1 MPDVD
6 DAAPPR
12 RKVRRREK
20 ERRPQR
26 SLSAE
31 PVKSLSDG
39 EAAPAQTP
47 FPRTP
52 AAATPGR
59 GAALFRKILTPK
71 SAASNWRTLRQALA
85 TIGGDRAWYSLTR
98 HQGGPSAED
107 ATAALLELSGIVHTG
122 VALPSVDGAAAAGG
136 AAPGPARIALLEQHD
151 DRSLKIFRERVAIAI
166 RGRATALVITEKM
179 ARLVDERRRE
189 SPHDALVDLNEL
201 PFPVVVLPESDN
213 EFLRDEMP
221 QWSNTRL
228 DGWRDLEKRCAAAGG
243 AEPKESS
250 LVAREALAAAHRGH
264 DFILDSFDDRGV
276 DVLGARDDRGRTAL
290 MLAATYG
297 RLGVVKKLRQLAQRA
312 EDRGA
317 GRRDRANERD
327 MRGRTAVMHC
337 VIRNRVDVLAALLG
351 PAWRADPR
359 SPDAAGL
366 NPLKAA
372 VKNGRNEAA
381 TVLLRHGAWVRE
393 DTAEP
398 WAQDVYRFAVE
409 KGLCDVVRELYE
421 ARAKLL
427 SYSRYDGKGDVLD
440 MDLGSAVG
448 SPLLHAIRRRRH
460 DVVDQLL
467 RPYRDARG
475 ATFHLC
481 NVDAKDGAGRRAL
494 HEAAILGDVGLV
506 SRLMTHVQGWPTIWY
521 GGEKRVSLNAQDDRG
536 YSALMHAA
544 SLGYVKVVLALCDPL
559 NRSGAEVS
567 AKDKYGHTPLHLA
580 SDRKNVSIIRALLD
594 HNADVDARDING
606 NTPLHSA
613 ARVGATGAVMVLLQS
628 GSHVDTANKW
638 GDTALHISLMRYHTK
653 DQKLKLSTLGWLD
666 EDQAYGETSLREK
679 LSGFG
684 HGTMRRLGDL
694 AHGDLPAAFG
704 GGRERRLSSVVE
716 VADVAKKGNFEG
728 VEHYFNIKK
737 DDLEGVLHAR
747 HAAVFRSPASIG
759 RAILRFLCAPFAGAP
774 TNQHKTRVAD
784 AETPKEGETPPHAL
798 KRRDT
803 FDDADSRSD
812 HHGEAP
818 YHLLF
823 GNKRVQKAVGTV
835 WLRKCFAGSV
845 LMLAFYLVFVACL
858 TTLATVVVTGS
869 SGSSFASSAE
879 FARGLRDA
887 FAEDGFAARTAARKP
902 AKGPHPFDGEA
913 LGFDQVTNADD
924 LFHFLETTFAAALD
938 APAPERWSGD
948 GQESIEVDGRDFL
961 PGFGVLVG
969 LPRLMQWRSRAN
981 LCDVPD
987 RAEGMVAFCF
997 REPRAL
1003 TYATYPAGGFAVDL
1017 PRAAANRSD
1026 VLASLAANDW
1036 VDAATRAV
1044 DLRLVVYNAN
1054 ANLFCAL
1061 HFVVEFPPEG
1071 GGGIPYV
1078 ESRVA
1083 RVWPYLATGA
1093 GGGGGGGG
1101 DGAGDGGVVLWL
1113 EVACF
1118 VFACFFFVQEF
1129 DQAVHDVDGDD
1140 VDWNARDEVVPVD
1153 RAFALADRHIMILS
1167 FLCWVS
1173 WLRILEY
1180 LRVWKRA
1187 AILVLEITYMVQ
1199 HLTVFGVL
1207 MLIVCMAFASAEH
1220 IMFAWSDP
1228 HYNTMVS
1235 ALGMNWGSAFGEVS
1249 YWEILTMD
1257 GAGTGAFQLLSVL
1270 YLLIVVLLLMNL
1282 LIALLSEQTVK
1293 AHERSAKYW
1302 CFVQLGM
1309 VTHQRDSF
1317 VSLLGNGIART
1328 FRRAAFA
1335 DAGAARD
1342 FGAYGVM
1349 MEKLEA
1355 RVDNAM
1361 DVDRDAAGLAPAQR
1375 SPRVAVAATPAPPVT
1390 PLDEGA
1396 AAILKGA
1403 KDANGGG
1410 TACLMLCKRLLDRNE
1425 PWPDYAT
1432 FLRTH
1437 VGALYPEIES
1447 EQHDAA
1453 SRERSERIESLCLVA
1468 KLFGKHR
1475 GGWNECKT
1483 GNAPLSDADLTFLR
1497 EELLERV
1504 VASPQNDART
1514 RAEKL
1519 DNLFCYLACCTVGKI
1534 KAFADDVAL
1543 ETQLESV
1550 DHDLI
1555 LRNAMSACPGLL
1567 PSYQRLDQG
1576 PDTVYLVASTAFNL
1590 GQFLQGESLPASL
1603 APLKHLCKSDPSLL
1617 RFTLFSWIA
1626 RARQRSAAAA
1636 AGAGHAGAR
1645 DARALLVDELNKSG
1659 VDDGWAILVYYAP
1672 DLLRNI
1678 LTLDKQNPDSD
1689 GTNGVMHGLV
1699 LLAKAATKGM
1709 TLNRFLDESAFV
1721 LEHMGD
1727 EGLVNTKECKDH
1739 FAKSHPPS
1747 DHGRSPG
1754 RIRR

>member
-1 MPDVD
+1 MLAGSPARARVARVPDVE
-6 DAAPPR
+6 DAAPSR
-12 RKVRRREK
+12 
-20 ERRPQR
+20 
-26 SLSAE
+26 
-31 PVKSLSDG
+31 
-39 EAAPAQTP
+39 
-47 FPRTP
+47 
-52 AAATPGR
+52 
-59 GAALFRKILTPK
+59 
-71 SAASNWRTLRQALA
+71 
-85 TIGGDRAWYSLTR
+85 RAWRGTR
-98 HQGGPSAED
+98 GGPSAED
-107 ATAALLELSGIVHTG
+107 ATAALLELSGIVHTCRVAPFGAPMPGKRG
-122 VALPSVDGAAAAGG
+122 VYG
-136 AAPGPARIALLEQHD
+136 RHD

-559 NRSGAEVS
+559 NRSGVAEDIDADLAEHATRRTALHLAAMCEIEQPKTIRSLCVHGKAEVS

-728 VEHYFNIKK
+728 VVEQLLNGNADLGRRNKHDLPAFSVPLQEHYFNIKK

-997 REPRAL
+997 REPSKPKGRRHWTAAAFGGSAPRGRCRAAPYGPGASDDDGAVPAAALRGYTWRSGRQLGRRGRSRAL

-1017 PRAAANRSD
+1017 RAPAANRSD

-1036 VDAATRAV
+1036 
-1044 DLRLVVYNAN
+1044 
-1054 ANLFCAL
+1054 
-1061 HFVVEFPPEG
+1061 FPPEG
-1071 GGGIPYV
+1071 GGGIPYA

-1129 DQAVHDVDGDD
+1129 DQAVKEKYSYLTNPWNIIDVVFFVLVAAYALTRVEQVHDVDGDD
-1140 VDWNARDEVVPVD
+1140 VDWNARDEV
-1153 RAFALADRHIMILS
+1153 
-1167 FLCWVS
+1167 
-1173 WLRILEY
+1173 
-1180 LRVWKRA
+1180 
-1187 AILVLEITYMVQ
+1187 
-1199 HLTVFGVL
+1199 
-1207 MLIVCMAFASAEH
+1207 
-1220 IMFAWSDP
+1220 
-1228 HYNTMVS
+1228 
-1235 ALGMNWGSAFGEVS
+1235 
-1249 YWEILTMD
+1249 
-1257 GAGTGAFQLLSVL
+1257 
-1270 YLLIVVLLLMNL
+1270 
-1282 LIALLSEQTVK
+1282 
-1293 AHERSAKYW
+1293 
-1302 CFVQLGM
+1302 
-1309 VTHQRDSF
+1309 
-1317 VSLLGNGIART
+1317 
-1328 FRRAAFA
+1328 
-1335 DAGAARD
+1335 
-1342 FGAYGVM
+1342 
-1349 MEKLEA
+1349 
-1355 RVDNAM
+1355 
-1361 DVDRDAAGLAPAQR
+1361 
-1375 SPRVAVAATPAPPVT
+1375 
-1390 PLDEGA
+1390 
-1396 AAILKGA
+1396 
-1403 KDANGGG
+1403 
-1410 TACLMLCKRLLDRNE
+1410 
-1425 PWPDYAT
+1425 
-1432 FLRTH
+1432 
-1437 VGALYPEIES
+1437 
-1447 EQHDAA
+1447 
-1453 SRERSERIESLCLVA
+1453 
-1468 KLFGKHR
+1468 
-1475 GGWNECKT
+1475 
-1483 GNAPLSDADLTFLR
+1483 
-1497 EELLERV
+1497 
-1504 VASPQNDART
+1504 
-1514 RAEKL
+1514 
-1519 DNLFCYLACCTVGKI
+1519 
-1534 KAFADDVAL
+1534 
-1543 ETQLESV
+1543 
-1550 DHDLI
+1550 
-1555 LRNAMSACPGLL
+1555 ACPWTA
-1567 PSYQRLDQG
+1567 PSR
-1576 PDTVYLVASTAFNL
+1576 SRTAT
-1590 GQFLQGESLPASL
+1590 S
-1603 APLKHLCKSDPSLL
+1603 
-1617 RFTLFSWIA
+1617 
-1626 RARQRSAAAA
+1626 
-1636 AGAGHAGAR
+1636 
-1645 DARALLVDELNKSG
+1645 
-1659 VDDGWAILVYYAP
+1659 
-1672 DLLRNI
+1672 
-1678 LTLDKQNPDSD
+1678 
-1689 GTNGVMHGLV
+1689 
-1699 LLAKAATKGM
+1699 
-1709 TLNRFLDESAFV
+1709 
-1721 LEHMGD
+1721 
-1727 EGLVNTKECKDH
+1727 
-1739 FAKSHPPS
+1739 
-1747 DHGRSPG
+1747 
-1754 RIRR
+1754 

>member
-12 RKVRRREK
+12 RK
-20 ERRPQR
+20 
-26 SLSAE
+26 
-31 PVKSLSDG
+31 
-39 EAAPAQTP
+39 
-47 FPRTP
+47 
-52 AAATPGR
+52 
-59 GAALFRKILTPK
+59 
-71 SAASNWRTLRQALA
+71 ALA

-107 ATAALLELSGIVHTG
+107 ETAALLELSGIVHTC
-122 VALPSVDGAAAAGG
+122 
-136 AAPGPARIALLEQHD
+136 RHD

-179 ARLVDERRRE
+179 ARLDERRRE
-189 SPHDALVDLNEL
+189 SP
-201 PFPVVVLPESDN
+201 PTTP
-213 EFLRDEMP
+213 P
-221 QWSNTRL
+221 Q
-228 DGWRDLEKRCAAAGG
+228 GV
-243 AEPKESS
+243 EP
-250 LVAREALAAAHRGH
+250 RGPGRAAAHRGH

-297 RLGVVKKLRQLAQRA
+297 RLGVVKKLRQLARA
-312 EDRGA
+312 EDAARAA
-317 GRRDRANERD
+317 GTGPTSATCAAARRSC
-327 MRGRTAVMHC
+327 TASSGTASTC
-337 VIRNRVDVLAALLG
+337 WRRSWARV
-351 PAWRADPR
+351 RADQR

-409 KGLCDVVRELYE
+409 KGLCDVVREC
-421 ARAKLL
+421 RGAKLL

-467 RPYRDARG
+467 RPYRGG
-475 ATFHLC
+475 AT
-481 NVDAKDGAGRRAL
+481 AT
-494 HEAAILGDVGLV
+494 GL
-506 SRLMTHVQGWPTIWY
+506 P
-521 GGEKRVSLNAQDDRG
+521 
-536 YSALMHAA
+536 ALMHAA

-559 NRSGAEVS
+559 NRSGVAEDIDADLAEHATRRTALHLAAMCEIEQPKTIRSLCVHGKAEVS

-728 VEHYFNIKK
+728 VVEQLLNGNADLGRRNKHDLPAFSVPLQEHYFNIKK
-737 DDLEGVLHAR
+737 DDLEAC
-747 HAAVFRSPASIG
+747 S
-759 RAILRFLCAPFAGAP
+759 
-774 TNQHKTRVAD
+774 TR
-784 AETPKEGETPPHAL
+784 PRP
-798 KRRDT
+798 
-803 FDDADSRSD
+803 D

-845 LMLAFYLVFVACL
+845 LMLA
-858 TTLATVVVTGS
+858 
-869 SGSSFASSAE
+869 SFASSAE

-948 GQESIEVDGRDFL
+948 GQESIE
-961 PGFGVLVG
+961 
-969 LPRLMQWRSRAN
+969 WRSRAN

-997 REPRAL
+997 REPSKPKGRRHWTAAAFGAAAGRCRAAP
-1003 TYATYPAGGFAVDL
+1003 TAPARPTTTAPCPRRRSGATRGGAAASSAAGAQ
-1017 PRAAANRSD
+1017 PRAHVRDVPGGRPRWTSSAAANRSD

-1071 GGGIPYV
+1071 GGIPTS
-1078 ESRVA
+1078 SRVA

-1129 DQAVHDVDGDD
+1129 DQAVKEKYSYLTNPGT
-1140 VDWNARDEVVPVD
+1140 
-1153 RAFALADRHIMILS
+1153 S
-1167 FLCWVS
+1167 STSSSSCS
-1173 WLRILEY
+1173 WR
-1180 LRVWKRA
+1180 
-1187 AILVLEITYMVQ
+1187 
-1199 HLTVFGVL
+1199 
-1207 MLIVCMAFASAEH
+1207 
-1220 IMFAWSDP
+1220 P
-1228 HYNTMVS
+1228 
-1235 ALGMNWGSAFGEVS
+1235 
-1249 YWEILTMD
+1249 
-1257 GAGTGAFQLLSVL
+1257 
-1270 YLLIVVLLLMNL
+1270 
-1282 LIALLSEQTVK
+1282 
-1293 AHERSAKYW
+1293 
-1302 CFVQLGM
+1302 
-1309 VTHQRDSF
+1309 
-1317 VSLLGNGIART
+1317 
-1328 FRRAAFA
+1328 
-1335 DAGAARD
+1335 
-1342 FGAYGVM
+1342 
-1349 MEKLEA
+1349 
-1355 RVDNAM
+1355 
-1361 DVDRDAAGLAPAQR
+1361 
-1375 SPRVAVAATPAPPVT
+1375 
-1390 PLDEGA
+1390 
-1396 AAILKGA
+1396 
-1403 KDANGGG
+1403 
-1410 TACLMLCKRLLDRNE
+1410 
-1425 PWPDYAT
+1425 
-1432 FLRTH
+1432 
-1437 VGALYPEIES
+1437 
-1447 EQHDAA
+1447 
-1453 SRERSERIESLCLVA
+1453 
-1468 KLFGKHR
+1468 
-1475 GGWNECKT
+1475 
-1483 GNAPLSDADLTFLR
+1483 
-1497 EELLERV
+1497 
-1504 VASPQNDART
+1504 T
-1514 RAEKL
+1514 R
-1519 DNLFCYLACCTVGKI
+1519 
-1534 KAFADDVAL
+1534 
-1543 ETQLESV
+1543 
-1550 DHDLI
+1550 
-1555 LRNAMSACPGLL
+1555 
-1567 PSYQRLDQG
+1567 
-1576 PDTVYLVASTAFNL
+1576 
-1590 GQFLQGESLPASL
+1590 
-1603 APLKHLCKSDPSLL
+1603 
-1617 RFTLFSWIA
+1617 
-1626 RARQRSAAAA
+1626 
-1636 AGAGHAGAR
+1636 
-1645 DARALLVDELNKSG
+1645 
-1659 VDDGWAILVYYAP
+1659 
-1672 DLLRNI
+1672 
-1678 LTLDKQNPDSD
+1678 
-1689 GTNGVMHGLV
+1689 
-1699 LLAKAATKGM
+1699 
-1709 TLNRFLDESAFV
+1709 
-1721 LEHMGD
+1721 
-1727 EGLVNTKECKDH
+1727 
-1739 FAKSHPPS
+1739 
-1747 DHGRSPG
+1747 
-1754 RIRR
+1754 